1 MNTKRKALI
10 SFAGLEDT
18 YVHLIA
24 ARVLLKLT
32 GNANYP
38 FPTNDTVPPLTQPPD
53 PAPPTPNLTD
63 ANALYF
69 TKLLNSGHQASTADN
84 NAKDEARVIV
94 EGMLN
99 KWAVYVNLRAD
110 GNLAKLLTSGFDLN
124 KEKEKAGILPAPET
138 PKVSSPGAG
147 QFEGKTKPV
156 RGAGGYLWRFI
167 EVDFDTEA
175 PVPGAVPFTIPT
187 VPGKVFIADDE
198 RLKRATAYKVQ
209 VAAIGADRTA
219 TNWSDGAVLIIS

>member
-10 SFAGLEDT
+10 SFAGYEDS
-18 YVHLIA
+18 YLHLIA

-32 GNANYP
+32 GNTD
-38 FPTNDTVPPLTQPPD
+38 FPGNNTVPPLTQPAE
-53 PAPPTPNLTD
+53 PAPPTPNLTGAIAD
-63 ANALYF
+63 YF
-69 TKLLNSGHQASTADN
+69 TKLQNSGHQASTAAN
-84 NAKDEARVIV
+84 NAKNDARVIV
-94 EGMLN
+94 EEMLN
-99 KWAVYVNLRAD
+99 KWGTYVNLVAD
-110 GNLAKLLTSGFDLN
+110 GNLAKLLTTGFELN
-124 KEKEKAGILPAPET
+124 KEKEKAGILPAPES

-147 QFEGKTKPV
+147 QFEGRTKPV
-156 RGAGGYLWRFI
+156 RGAGGYLWLFV

-198 RLKRATAYKVQ
+198 RLDRGKAYKVQ